1 MCLCVSGRS
10 CPALLPEHL
19 SLILIL
25 VQPPKWRVS
34 LQQGVLLFSGT
45 KIRCSAFTQLSLPV
59 INAKVWVLFFFLY
72 LFLLLGENFIPYFSV
87 SQCGGRRWGCTSA
100 LSQDCR
106 QQVIIS
112 IFFNLFF
119 CLALIKCSP
128 THIFSLDHLSHSWG
142 RVRLGHGTSGF
153 FWGEGICFVC
163 NKYCRTKFRCV

>member
-10 CPALLPEHL
+10 SPALLPEHL

-59 INAKVWVLFFFLY
+59 INAKVWVLFFFFFLY

-112 IFFNLFF
+112 IIFLNLFF

-128 THIFSLDHLSHSWG
+128 THPHFYTWSPESQLRQGTPWTQHF
-142 RVRLGHGTSGF
+142 RVFLGCTHMF
-153 FWGEGICFVC
+153 CL
-163 NKYCRTKFRCV
+163 